1 MQRSR
6 RLGVERGSRLARRG
20 LDFGCHGDEG
30 LAAFDVEASSSVDR
44 GLAARLATRPV
55 TSSNLDIVAIGDA
68 IVDVIATTDDAF
80 IEQRGLPRGGMQLL
94 TAGEADELYAA
105 MGPAREISG
114 GSAANSMA
122 GAAALGL
129 DVAFVG
135 QVARDQLGDI
145 FAHDMLS
152 LGVRFETLAID
163 PPPPTGRCLILVTP
177 DAQRTMNTCPGASHE
192 LTPAA
197 LDPELIRSASV
208 TFLEGYLWGPERPRA
223 AMLEAARIA
232 HSAGRKVAFTL
243 SESLCLDGRREGV
256 LGMVEAGTVDIL
268 FANEDE
274 VRHLTGCNDFVECI
288 DALTKHVETLIVT
301 RGALGAVAVEKS
313 ERVEISAA
321 PVERIVDTTGAGDL
335 FAAGFLAGRCRGRS
349 LKGCLETGAMAAAEV
364 ISHFGARPEAN
375 LKELAG
381 L

>member
-1 MQRSR
+1 MT
-6 RLGVERGSRLARRG
+6 
-20 LDFGCHGDEG
+20 
-30 LAAFDVEASSSVDR
+30 SSS
-44 GLAARLATRPV
+44 
-55 TSSNLDIVAIGDA
+55 LDIVAIGDA

-80 IEQRGLPRGGMQLL
+80 IEARGLPRGGMQLL
-94 TAGEADELYAA
+94 TTTEADELYAA

-122 GAAALGL
+122 GAASLGL

-135 QVARDQLGDI
+135 QVAHDQLGDI
-145 FAHDMLS
+145 FEHDMIS
-152 LGVRFETLAID
+152 LGVRFVTPPIQ

-197 LDPELIRSASV
+197 LDPDLIQSASV

-232 HSAGRKVAFTL
+232 HSANRSVAFTL
-243 SESLCLDGRREGV
+243 SESLCIGDRREGV
-256 LGMVEAGTVDIL
+256 RGMIEAGTADVL
-268 FANEDE
+268 FGNEDE
-274 VRHLTGCNDFVECI
+274 VRHLTGCSELSDCI
-288 DALTKHVETLIVT
+288 ACLSRNVRTVVIT
-301 RGALGAVAVEKS
+301 RGAQGAIAFEAGQS
-313 ERVEISAA
+313 AQIAAA
-321 PVERIVDTTGAGDL
+321 PVDRIVDTTGAGDQ

-349 LKGCLETGAMAAAEV
+349 LKACLETGAMAAAEV

-375 LKELAG
+375 LRELAG